1 MLFRSVPAYFTHDE
15 IDERNSRTAKL
26 TGLPFGTTP
35 IDLKEI
41 LKRFNAKTCFIPR
54 TRSRYHRCRF
64 AYISFEN
71 DDDLEQATVN
81 TAIRFGEDELFWDSE
96 DTKTCHKCGSSQ
108 HLVADCEERE
118 SANSFREKRRQF
130 NNIYSKYK
138 IQNYKK
144 FSKTNNNNN
153 RSNTYQKTNNKETQ
167 IQTSLET
174 ILKSFKDELNDK
186 FIAINDQLVEISN
199 RIKLLEIKTG
209 LTKTPS
215 FNKASQYKT
224 SNKSKTMD
232 LQYFATSKQLEEF
245 NS

>member
-1 MLFRSVPAYFTHDE
+1 M
-15 IDERNSRTAKL
+15 I
-26 TGLPFGTTP
+26 
-35 IDLKEI
+35 
-41 LKRFNAKTCFIPR
+41 
-54 TRSRYHRCRF
+54 
-64 AYISFEN
+64 
-71 DDDLEQATVN
+71 QATVN

-118 SANSFREKRRQF
+118 SANSFREKRKQF

-138 IQNYKK
+138 IQNFRK
-144 FSKTNNNNN
+144 FSKANNNNN
-153 RSNTYQKTNNKETQ
+153 RNNTYQKTNNKETQ

-186 FIAINDQLVEISN
+186 FIAVNDQLVEISN

-215 FNKASQYKT
+215 FNKMSQYKT

-232 LQYFATSKQLEEF
+232 LQYFETSKQLEEF
-245 NS
+245 NIQKENKKAQEEKNTTSNNDNTLINETTTTDPKGKNTEKRSRAQVEASTSSSDEASTAQLNLNRSKNLLEK